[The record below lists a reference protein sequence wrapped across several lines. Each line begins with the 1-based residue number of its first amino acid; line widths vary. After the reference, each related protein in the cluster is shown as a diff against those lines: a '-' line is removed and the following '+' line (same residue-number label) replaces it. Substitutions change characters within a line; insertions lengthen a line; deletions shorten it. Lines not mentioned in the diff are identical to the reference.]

1 MAVFFFFNL
10 KIYDSMAYIIPVY
23 WMYSVYTYHMNWM
36 FYPLSWCGHGPCLLC
51 CYLIQTSHN
60 RSMIL
65 SFFPVNC
72 LGWCIYSFRWWLQI
86 RTHAKA
92 PWRCNHPKYLS
103 AGTYPSSSSYPPSYH
118 KVTSNDHRRFPTFV
132 SCFKLCWF
140 FFLFSLFPSLVLN
153 DDAWKCSHQEKKSKK
168 QKPN

>member
-1 MAVFFFFNL
+1 MAVFFLFNL
-10 KIYDSMAYIIPVY
+10 KVYDSMAYIIPAY

-51 CYLIQTSHN
+51 GYLIQTSHS

-72 LGWCIYSFRWWLQI
+72 LGWWIYSFHWWLQI

-92 PWRCNHPKYLS
+92 PWRCNRPKYLC
-103 AGTYPSSSSYPPSYH
+103 AGAYPSSSSYPSSYH
-118 KVTSNDHRRFPTFV
+118 KVWLQMITGGFPPLFHV
-132 SCFKLCWF
+132 LSSAGSFF
-140 FFLFSLFPSLVLN
+140 FFLCFP
-153 DDAWKCSHQEKKSKK
+153 H
-168 QKPN
+168 